1 MSFTEDQFLQ
11 GLFPRLG
18 TMPAEVVVPPGDDCA
33 AIRIA
38 PGRLLLLAVDQVVG
52 DRHYH
57 LGRQKAEVGDKQ
69 ECQEENP
76 AARRHCVTA
85 SPCAAGEI
93 RNAKI
98 ENSPVPA
105 PTPPELAGRKLLA
118 RNLSDIAAM
127 GGRPLYALVAGAFAP
142 GQDAGWLNRF
152 FDGLLALG
160 RETGTVLIGGDLAR
174 APHDAVAAL
183 TIVGEVAEERI
194 KLRSAAQ
201 SGDVLFVTGQL
212 GSSFETG
219 HHLTFTPRLRE
230 GQWLAAQVGVRAMM
244 DISDGLLPD
253 AARVCRASH
262 CGLRIEAARLPLR
275 IAQTTVE
282 KALTDGEDYELL
294 FSVTPAAAEA
304 LAAAWPFPGVA
315 LTRVG
320 LFTAENCGHVT
331 VVDAA
336 GQEVA
341 PAAAGYDHFR

>member
-1 MSFTEDQFLQ
+1 MPFSEDQFLQ

-18 TMPAEVVVPPGDDCA
+18 TMPSEVVVPPGDDCA
-33 AIRIA
+33 AVRVA

-57 LGRQKAEVGDKQ
+57 LGCQKASF
-69 ECQEENP
+69 ENQ
-76 AARRHCVTA
+76 H
-85 SPCAAGEI
+85 S
-93 RNAKI
+93 KI
-98 ENSPVPA
+98 ENSPVPP

-142 GQDAGWLNRF
+142 GQDADWLNRF

-174 APHDAVAAL
+174 APHDAVASL
-183 TIVGEVAEERI
+183 TIVGEIAEDRI

-201 SGDVLFVTGQL
+201 PGDVLFVTGQL

-230 GQWLAAQVGVRAMM
+230 GQWLAAQCGVRAMM

-253 AARVCRASH
+253 AVRVCRASN
-262 CGLRIEAARLPLR
+262 CGLRIAAARLPLR
-275 IAQTTVE
+275 TPQTTLE
-282 KALTDGEDYELL
+282 KALGDGEDYELL
-294 FSVTPAAAEA
+294 FSVAPAAAAA
-304 LAAAWPFPGVA
+304 LATAWPFPEVL

-320 LFTAENCGHVT
+320 VFTAENSGRVIVT
-331 VVDAA
+331 DAA
-336 GQEVA
+336 EQELTLAVN
-341 PAAAGYDHFR
+341 GYDHFR

>member
-18 TMPAEVVVPPGDDCA
+18 AMPAEVVVPPGDDCA
-33 AIRIA
+33 AVRVA

-57 LGRQKAEVGDKQ
+57 LETQNAERRTQKEMQ
-69 ECQEENP
+69 EPENGQP
-76 AARRHCVTA
+76 AT
-85 SPCAAGEI
+85 
-93 RNAKI
+93 RNPQLAT
-98 ENSPVPA
+98 VP

-142 GQDAGWLNRF
+142 GQDAAWLNRF

-174 APHDAVAAL
+174 APHDAVASL
-183 TIVGEVAEERI
+183 TIVGEVAEDRI

-201 SGDVLFVTGQL
+201 PGDVLFVTGQL

-219 HHLTFTPRLRE
+219 HHLTFIPRLRE
-230 GQWLAAQVGVRAMM
+230 GQWLAEQTGVRAMM
-244 DISDGLLPD
+244 DISDGLFPD
-253 AARVCRASH
+253 ATRVCRASN
-262 CGLRIEAARLPLR
+262 CGLRIAAACLPLR
-275 IAQTTVE
+275 TPQTTLE
-282 KALTDGEDYELL
+282 KALGDGEDYELL
-294 FSVTPAAAEA
+294 FSVAPAAADV
-304 LAAAWPFPGVA
+304 LAAAWPFPDVP

-320 LFTAENCGHVT
+320 TFTAENPGRVT
-331 VVDAA
+331 VMDAV
-336 GQEVA
+336 GQELA
-341 PAAAGYDHFR
+341 FAAKGYDHFR